1 MSSKA
6 TSNKESS
13 NSPNTGT
20 SGTSAAPRAPDIERT
35 GADSDKREAQH
46 GNAIR
51 VEFIVDRARLV
62 SNTFAGLLIG
72 GFLLWKLGTIG
83 QYAGA
88 ALIAMGLWNGYKLF
102 GALRFAP
109 GIIAYFLR
117 RSVPWN
123 RSAPLLII
131 ESGGVAHSYP
141 RDWFANEADQRRIIS
156 ALHQP

>member
-1 MSSKA
+1 M
-6 TSNKESS
+6 
-13 NSPNTGT
+13 
-20 SGTSAAPRAPDIERT
+20 ERT

-109 GIIAYFLR
+109 GIIEVNGMSVTLPRGLCTNQPVQVSLSDVQAAYFLR

-123 RSAPLLII
+123 RSAPLLVI